1 MPKIAIVDKMHQDGI
16 NLLKNNP
23 KSKRIGA
30 IKNDT
35 VIDFSSSDLPKDM
48 INFIKLGSTGLD
60 IANDVIENQKN
71 AHAIDDVILKAPI
84 DKPNKILAVGLNYK
98 KHIDEA
104 KELKDHHSNDVQ
116 LQDQFPNIF
125 NKQNSSVN
133 DPFGD
138 VHRPNASDWLDYEG
152 ELGFIIGKECR
163 HVSYENAKNCIY
175 GYTVVNDFSI
185 RDWQFRG
192 PPHTMTMGKSWDTH
206 CPFGPYIVTSDEI
219 DDPHNLALKTFVNDE
234 ERQNTNTNLMI
245 YDCYTLIEYLT
256 TAFTLE
262 PGDLI
267 PTGTPE
273 GSAVTTQNWLKPG
286 DKVKVEIEGLGY
298 IENNII
304 QEPNNT
310 QKS

>member
-1 MPKIAIVDKMHQDGI
+1 MKLITF
-16 NLLKNNP
+16 LLKNNP

-30 IKNDT
+30 IKNNT

-71 AHAIDDVILKAPI
+71 VHAIDDVILKAPI

-310 QKS
+310 QKI

>member
-1 MPKIAIVDKMHQDGI
+1 MKLITF
-16 NLLKNNP
+16 LLKNNP

-30 IKNDT
+30 IKNNT

-48 INFIKLGSTGLD
+48 ISFIKLGSTGLD
-60 IANDVIENQKN
+60 IANDVIENQNN
-71 AHAIDDVILKAPI
+71 AHTIDDVILKAPI

>member
-1 MPKIAIVDKMHQDGI
+1 MKLITF
-16 NLLKNNP
+16 LLKDNP

-71 AHAIDDVILKAPI
+71 VHAIDDVLLKAPI

-310 QKS
+310 KKS

>member
-1 MPKIAIVDKMHQDGI
+1 MKLITF
-16 NLLKNNP
+16 LLKNDS

-219 DDPHNLALKTFVNDE
+219 DDPHNLTLKTFVNDE

>member
-1 MPKIAIVDKMHQDGI
+1 MKLITF
-16 NLLKNNP
+16 LLKDNP

-206 CPFGPYIVTSDEI
+206 CPFGPYIITSDDI
-219 DDPHNLALKTFVNDE
+219 DDPHNLTLKTFVNDE

>member
-1 MPKIAIVDKMHQDGI
+1 MKLITF
-16 NLLKNNP
+16 LLKNNP

-30 IKNDT
+30 IKNNT

-71 AHAIDDVILKAPI
+71 VHAIDDVILKAPI

-219 DDPHNLALKTFVNDE
+219 DDPHNLTLKTFVNDE

-286 DKVKVEIEGLGY
+286 DKVKVEIEELGY

-310 QKS
+310 QKI

>member
-1 MPKIAIVDKMHQDGI
+1 MKLITF
-16 NLLKNNP
+16 LLKNNP

-30 IKNDT
+30 IKNNT

-163 HVSYENAKNCIY
+163 HVSYENAKDCIY

-219 DDPHNLALKTFVNDE
+219 DDPHNLTLKTFVNDE

-273 GSAVTTQNWLKPG
+273 GSAVITQNWLKPG

>member
-1 MPKIAIVDKMHQDGI
+1 MKLITF
-16 NLLKNNP
+16 LLKNNP

-48 INFIKLGSTGLD
+48 INFIKLGSSGLD

-219 DDPHNLALKTFVNDE
+219 DDPHNLTLKTFVNDE

>member
-1 MPKIAIVDKMHQDGI
+1 MKLITF
-16 NLLKNNP
+16 LLKNNP

-48 INFIKLGSTGLD
+48 INFIKLGLTGLD

-219 DDPHNLALKTFVNDE
+219 DDPHNLALKTFVNNE

>member
-1 MPKIAIVDKMHQDGI
+1 MKLITF
-16 NLLKNNP
+16 LLKNNP

-30 IKNDT
+30 IKNNT

-71 AHAIDDVILKAPI
+71 VHAIDDVILKAPI

-219 DDPHNLALKTFVNDE
+219 DDPHIFTLKTFVNDE

>member
-1 MPKIAIVDKMHQDGI
+1 MKLITF
-16 NLLKNNP
+16 LLKNNP

-219 DDPHNLALKTFVNDE
+219 DDPHNLTLKTFVNDE

>member
-1 MPKIAIVDKMHQDGI
+1 MKLITF
-16 NLLKNNP
+16 LLKNNP

-30 IKNDT
+30 INNNT

-219 DDPHNLALKTFVNDE
+219 DDPHNLTLKTFVNDE

>member
-1 MPKIAIVDKMHQDGI
+1 MKLITF
-16 NLLKNNP
+16 LLKNNP

-30 IKNDT
+30 IKNNT

-71 AHAIDDVILKAPI
+71 VHLIDDVILKAPI

>member
-1 MPKIAIVDKMHQDGI
+1 MKLITF
-16 NLLKNNP
+16 LLKNNP

-30 IKNDT
+30 VKNNT

-71 AHAIDDVILKAPI
+71 VHAIDDVILKAPI

-138 VHRPNASDWLDYEG
+138 VHRANGSDWLDYEC

>member
-1 MPKIAIVDKMHQDGI
+1 MKLITF
-16 NLLKNNP
+16 LLKNNP

-30 IKNDT
+30 IKNNT

-71 AHAIDDVILKAPI
+71 VHAIDDVIFKAPI

-133 DPFGD
+133 DPYGD

>member
-1 MPKIAIVDKMHQDGI
+1 MKLITF
-16 NLLKNNP
+16 LLKNNP

-71 AHAIDDVILKAPI
+71 VHAIDDVILKAPI

>member
-1 MPKIAIVDKMHQDGI
+1 MKLITF
-16 NLLKNNP
+16 LLKNNP

-71 AHAIDDVILKAPI
+71 VHAIDDVILKAPI

-163 HVSYENAKNCIY
+163 HVSYENAKDCIY

>member
-1 MPKIAIVDKMHQDGI
+1 MKLITF
-16 NLLKNNP
+16 LLKNNP

-60 IANDVIENQKN
+60 VANDLIENQKN

-219 DDPHNLALKTFVNDE
+219 DDPHNLTLKTFVNDE

-310 QKS
+310 KKS

>member
-1 MPKIAIVDKMHQDGI
+1 MKLITF
-16 NLLKNNP
+16 LLKNNP

-30 IKNDT
+30 IKNNT

-60 IANDVIENQKN
+60 IANDVIENKKN
-71 AHAIDDVILKAPI
+71 AHEIDDVILKAPI

>member
-1 MPKIAIVDKMHQDGI
+1 MKLITF
-16 NLLKNNP
+16 LLKNNP

-30 IKNDT
+30 IKNNT

-60 IANDVIENQKN
+60 IANDVIENQNN
-71 AHAIDDVILKAPI
+71 AHAIDEVILKAPI

>member
-1 MPKIAIVDKMHQDGI
+1 MKLITF
-16 NLLKNNP
+16 LLKDNP

-116 LQDQFPNIF
+116 LQDQYPNIF

-219 DDPHNLALKTFVNDE
+219 DDPHNLTLKTFVNDE